1 MKQVG
6 IDGETRWKPGYKV
19 VIMADT
25 VLIYTQGHP
34 RGFKISLSL
43 GDPTVRELLKQVQML
58 IPDQHLLLPLQ
69 PIWNLG
75 AQPIKKNFLG

>member
-1 MKQVG
+1 MQQVG

-19 VIMADT
+19 VNMADT

-43 GDPTVRELLKQVQML
+43 GEHTVRELLKQVQML
-58 IPDQHLLLPLQ
+58 IPD
-69 PIWNLG
+69 NL
-75 AQPIKKNFLG
+75 ASAATLAAYKESRHPTQK

>member
-1 MKQVG
+1 M
-6 IDGETRWKPGYKV
+6 DGETRQKPGNKV

-43 GDPTVRELLKQVQML
+43 GEPIVQELLKQVQML
-58 IPDQHLLLPLQ
+58 IPDNPAHVAYL
-69 PIWNLG
+69 
-75 AQPIKKNFLG
+75 AAYKKYR